1 MELVCKTINKSC
13 WYRTETINYLV
24 LNMNLHRLIYT
35 SVRKAECDDQEISNI
50 LASAERNNAHAD
62 ITGILLHSKDR
73 FVQYIEGEPE
83 KIKSLYDKIKGD
95 SRHAGAMMR
104 DFSPI
109 NQRLFPSWQ
118 MGHVDMGESLAFDT
132 NIGVK
137 EKEAFDAWFEDTKLT
152 DSKLG
157 IIKRFAKSQKSSNS

>member
-1 MELVCKTINKSC
+1 
-13 WYRTETINYLV
+13 
-24 LNMNLHRLIYT
+24 MNLHRLIYT

-50 LASAERNNAHAD
+50 LASAEKNNVHAD

-73 FVQYIEGEPE
+73 FLQYIEGEPQ
-83 KIKSLYDKIKGD
+83 KIKSLYDKIKDD

-109 NQRLFPSWQ
+109 DERLFPSWE
-118 MGHVDMGESLAFDT
+118 MGHVDMNERLAFDT
-132 NIGVK
+132 KIGFK
-137 EKEAFDAWFEDTKLT
+137 EKAAFDAWFEDTSLT